1 MKANKITEKEM
12 RNKNEVIKVFT
23 LKASHITGL
32 IISSYLTTILL
43 SVDILEKT
51 ISYII
56 AMIGFSYPVFA
67 MLNGIMSDFYG
78 RARVFRLGKVI
89 SCILLLLAILFV
101 GEKASAVIFVAII
114 CIENGIEPLISAI
127 ATDISDDR
135 NRNKVFS
142 ILHLGGSCGM
152 AVISLVSAY
161 LLDFSLQMYLII
173 LLGINIT
180 SVFIMNSLPLQSAIL
195 KQDVKGKREKKERNI
210 EKDTTIN
217 YSLKKSILGNKILW
231 TFSLVLVCFSFL
243 SSQLNYSFVLKLK
256 NDFGNEVVNKLGW
269 LLFVY
274 NFVMSISNQ
283 IISRLTSKNSC
294 KKNIIIAG
302 FIYIVSMLIIANSNQ
317 IIPLIIAITAW
328 AIAQMIIYIN
338 NSVFIAENCQESNV
352 GIITAFFP
360 IISSSGVVY
369 GPILSGIL
377 IPIIGIQR
385 LWWVMAGIGTI
396 GTGLMYL
403 LYKRAK

>member
-1 MKANKITEKEM
+1 MKANEIKEKEM
-12 RNKNEVIKVFT
+12 RNKNEVVKVFT

-43 SVDILEKT
+43 SIDISEQT

-56 AMIGFSYPVFA
+56 AMIGFSYPLFA

-78 RARVFRLGKVI
+78 RARVFRLGKII
-89 SCILLLLAILFV
+89 SCILLVLAIFFA
-101 GEKASAVIFVAII
+101 GEKASAVIFVTII

-142 ILHLGGSCGM
+142 MLHLGGSCGM

-180 SVFIMNSLPLQSAIL
+180 SIYIMKSLPLQGTIL
-195 KQDVKGKREKKERNI
+195 KQDMKRKREKNI

-217 YSLKKSILGNKILW
+217 YSLKKSILGNRILW
-231 TFSLVLVCFSFL
+231 TFSLALVCFSFL

-274 NFVMSISNQ
+274 NFVMSVSNQ
-283 IISRLTSKNSC
+283 IICRLTSRNSC

-302 FIYIVSMLIIANSNQ
+302 FIYILSMLIIANSSQ
-317 IIPLIIAITAW
+317 IIPLAIAITAW

-338 NSVFIAENCQESNV
+338 NSVFIAENCQKSNV

-377 IPIIGIQR
+377 IPITGIQR
-385 LWWVMAGIGTI
+385 LWWVMAGIGAI